1 MESGSAKHM
10 PEIAAF
16 TMEIGLES
24 EIPTY
29 SGGLGVLAG
38 DTAKG
43 AADMG
48 LPFSVITLVHRL
60 GYFRQAI
67 GADGRQSE
75 SPAPWDPDRKLEP
88 VEPVVEVTLE
98 GRPVRVR
105 AWRYTIQGVHNH
117 QVPVYFLDT
126 DLPEN
131 RDDDRAIT
139 NHLYGGDE
147 RLRLRQEAILGIG
160 GVRLLRALGRDQ
172 IGTFHMNEGHAALLA
187 VELLREQGV
196 VADSE
201 PAALESAV
209 EAVRKVCVFTT
220 HTPVAAGHDRFR
232 FKMVREVLGDEM
244 GRLLKASGAVE
255 DKQVNM
261 THLALRFA
269 RFTNGVALRHAGVS
283 QGMFPGHAIHPI
295 TNGVHANTWIGEA
308 QGALFDRHLPG
319 WRKNPFILR
328 HAVAIPTDELRAAH
342 AESRD
347 ALFREVQRRT
357 GRELR
362 PDRLTMVFARRAA
375 PYKRAAL
382 VVSRPDRLREVV
394 RRGGPLQIIYAGKA
408 HPRDEPGKELIRQV
422 VRTGHDLGDDLS
434 LVYLED
440 YDMKLGGLLTAGS
453 DLWLNMPRK
462 PLEASG
468 TSGMKAA
475 MNGIPSLSIL
485 DGWWIEGHVEGVTGW
500 SVDESWQ
507 SPVDDEREF
516 DSMVRKLED
525 TILPIFHRDPDGWAR
540 IMRSCIA
547 LNGAHFH
554 CRRMLQEYVD
564 HAFLV

>member
-328 HAVAIPTDELRAAH
+328 HAVAIPTDGLRAAH

-408 HPRDEPGKELIRQV
+408 HPRDETGKELIRQV

>member
-187 VELLREQGV
+187 MELLREQGLG
-196 VADSE
+196 ADSE

-244 GRLLKASGAVE
+244 GHLLKASGAVE

>member
-362 PDRLTMVFARRAA
+362 PDRLTMGFARRAA

>member
-220 HTPVAAGHDRFR
+220 HPPVAAGHDRFR

>member
-1 MESGSAKHM
+1 M

-187 VELLREQGV
+187 VELLREQGLG
-196 VADSE
+196 ADSE

-244 GRLLKASGAVE
+244 GHLLKASGAVE

>member
-187 VELLREQGV
+187 VELLREQGLG
-196 VADSE
+196 ADSE

-244 GRLLKASGAVE
+244 GHLLKASGAVE

>member
-38 DTAKG
+38 DTAKE

-48 LPFSVITLVHRL
+48 LPFAVVTLAHRQ

-67 GADGRQSE
+67 GSDGRQTE
-75 SPAPWDPDRKLEP
+75 SPAPWEPERKLEA
-88 VEPVVEVTLE
+88 VEPTVEVTLE
-98 GRPVRVR
+98 GRTIQVR
-105 AWRYTIQGVHNH
+105 AWRYTIRGVHNH
-117 QVPVYFLDT
+117 EVPVLFLDT
-126 DLPEN
+126 DVPGN

-160 GVRLLRALGRDQ
+160 GVRMLRALGKDKL
-172 IGTFHMNEGHAALLA
+172 GTFHMNEGHAALLA
-187 VELLREQGV
+187 VELLGELGAPGDMKAEEV
-196 VADSE
+196 EKS
-201 PAALESAV
+201 V
-209 EAVRKVCVFTT
+209 EAVKKLCVFTT
-220 HTPVAAGHDRFR
+220 HTPVAAGHDRFTIGMMR
-232 FKMVREVLGDEM
+232 SVLGEEVGD
-244 GRLLKASGAVE
+244 LLETLGCVE
-255 DKQVNM
+255 NGKVNM

-269 RFTNGVALRHAGVS
+269 RFTNGVALRHGGVS
-283 QGMFPGHAIHPI
+283 REMFPGHRIHAI
-295 TNGVHANTWIGEA
+295 TNGVHANTWVGEA
-308 QGALFDRHLPG
+308 QAELFDRHLSG
-319 WRKNPFILR
+319 WRKNPFLLR

-347 ALFREVQRRT
+347 ALFREVHRRT
-357 GRELR
+357 GRELS

-422 VRTGHDLGDDLS
+422 VRTGHDLGEDLS

-440 YDMKLGGLLTAGS
+440 YDMRLGGLLTAGS

-500 SVDESWQ
+500 AVDESWR
-507 SPVDDEREF
+507 SPVDDEHEF

-525 TILPIFHRDPDGWAR
+525 TVLPLFHGDPEGWAHV
-540 IMRSCIA
+540 MRSCIA
-547 LNGAHFH
+547 LNGAHFQ